1 MKNILLPLFI
11 ILSAIV
17 NIQAQFIS
25 KANYALAEKFR
36 NIGLGSLFAQNSMT
50 IYPRFIN
57 GTDKFWFDFR
67 SSQGTSHYFVDPEK
81 RLKEPLFNM
90 EIVNAR
96 LSEDSRQVV
105 NMKNFHPSEL
115 QFSED
120 FKKITFSYQEYDYE
134 YNRSTQTI
142 RRLPEKNSENPDTEE
157 GEIMYSYLTFSPD
170 GQYVLYARDH
180 NLYVRGVKNKGVDTT
195 EIQLTTD
202 GEPHYSYARENN
214 NGKTGKNVAA
224 AAKWCKDS
232 KHIYIVRGD
241 SRKVKDM
248 FIVNSLETPRP
259 TLQQYRYEMPGDR
272 ELCQYELWVLNRENR
287 KVRKIQTEKW
297 PDQYISVLQS
307 SEKGD
312 RIYFERFKRTWDETD
327 LCVADTKTGTV
338 RELIHETDKPYR
350 DVHLKN
356 VVILND
362 GADIL
367 YRSERSGWG
376 HYYHYDGNGNLKN
389 TITSGDWCA
398 GPIIS
403 IDTLKREIYFY
414 GFGREPG
421 NDPYYYM
428 LYKAHIDQ
436 EGVSLLSGENAQ
448 HNVNFS
454 PTHRFYIDT
463 YSRVD
468 RAPRLMLRNNKG
480 KVLMELARP
489 DTSLLLEIGWRAP
502 ERFRVKAADGV
513 TDLYGVMWKPADFDP
528 QKKYPIISAVYPGPY
543 FEYVQTSFTPNDSY
557 NTRLAQLGFIVIT
570 VGHRGGSPMRGKTYH
585 RFGYGNMR
593 DYPLADDKYAIEQLA
608 NRYDFIDINRVGIF
622 GHSGGG
628 FMATAAICTYPD
640 FYKAAVSSSGN
651 HDNNIYNRGWVEIYN
666 GVQESTKTIQ
676 TATGKD
682 SIIYTFSSHVPTNME
697 LAKNLKGHLLLVS
710 GDQDRNVHPAH
721 LLRMANA
728 LIQANKNFEMLL
740 IPGAKHGYTGQ
751 ANRFF
756 EKKLLF
762 HFAKYLLGDFSSEQF
777 TDLDETLKIK

>member
-1 MKNILLPLFI
+1 M
-11 ILSAIV
+11 
-17 NIQAQFIS
+17 
-25 KANYALAEKFR
+25 AEKFR

-543 FEYVQTSFTPNDSY
+543 FEYVQTS
-557 NTRLAQLGFIVIT
+557 
-570 VGHRGGSPMRGKTYH
+570 
-585 RFGYGNMR
+585 
-593 DYPLADDKYAIEQLA
+593 
-608 NRYDFIDINRVGIF
+608 
-622 GHSGGG
+622 
-628 FMATAAICTYPD
+628 
-640 FYKAAVSSSGN
+640 
-651 HDNNIYNRGWVEIYN
+651 
-666 GVQESTKTIQ
+666 
-676 TATGKD
+676 
-682 SIIYTFSSHVPTNME
+682 
-697 LAKNLKGHLLLVS
+697 
-710 GDQDRNVHPAH
+710 
-721 LLRMANA
+721 
-728 LIQANKNFEMLL
+728 
-740 IPGAKHGYTGQ
+740 
-751 ANRFF
+751 
-756 EKKLLF
+756 
-762 HFAKYLLGDFSSEQF
+762 
-777 TDLDETLKIK
+777 

>member
-259 TLQQYRYEMPGDR
+259 TLQQYRYEMPGAR
-272 ELCQYELWVLNRENR
+272 ELCQYELWVLNRETR
-287 KVRKIQTEKW
+287 KVRKIQPEKW

-543 FEYVQTSFTPNDSY
+543 FEYVQTSFTPNDNY
-557 NTRLAQLGFIVIT
+557 NTRFAQLGFIVI
-570 VGHRGGSPMRGKTYH
+570 
-585 RFGYGNMR
+585 
-593 DYPLADDKYAIEQLA
+593 
-608 NRYDFIDINRVGIF
+608 
-622 GHSGGG
+622 
-628 FMATAAICTYPD
+628 
-640 FYKAAVSSSGN
+640 
-651 HDNNIYNRGWVEIYN
+651 NI
-666 GVQESTKTIQ
+666 
-676 TATGKD
+676 
-682 SIIYTFSSHVPTNME
+682 
-697 LAKNLKGHLLLVS
+697 
-710 GDQDRNVHPAH
+710 
-721 LLRMANA
+721 
-728 LIQANKNFEMLL
+728 
-740 IPGAKHGYTGQ
+740 
-751 ANRFF
+751 
-756 EKKLLF
+756 
-762 HFAKYLLGDFSSEQF
+762 
-777 TDLDETLKIK
+777 

>member
-651 HDNNIYNRGWVEIYN
+651 HDNNIYNKE
-666 GVQESTKTIQ
+666 
-676 TATGKD
+676 
-682 SIIYTFSSHVPTNME
+682 
-697 LAKNLKGHLLLVS
+697 KN
-710 GDQDRNVHPAH
+710 
-721 LLRMANA
+721 
-728 LIQANKNFEMLL
+728 
-740 IPGAKHGYTGQ
+740 
-751 ANRFF
+751 
-756 EKKLLF
+756 KKW
-762 HFAKYLLGDFSSEQF
+762 QN
-777 TDLDETLKIK
+777 